1 MKSEVGSRKSE
12 VGKFIYSILL
22 LALIFVTTSA
32 SLFAQTP
39 QATFELGNKA
49 YVEKN
54 YEKAIGFF
62 ESLIKSGQVSA
73 EVYYNLGNT
82 YYKAGNYASA
92 ILNFERAK
100 KLKPSDGDID
110 FNLRLANLNT
120 IDKIE
125 PAPQVFYVKWWN
137 DFMNGYT
144 IESHAKKGLQFIW
157 IALFISLIF
166 VFVNISSVKRIS
178 FFVTV
183 VLLCCGLFSIYLSQ
197 KQLTEIRDNKSAII
211 VPVSIYVKGSPDEN
225 SINLFMLHSGTKV
238 TVIDEL
244 QNWKRIRIANGNEGW
259 IAAGTIEVI

>member
-1 MKSEVGSRKSE
+1 MLEIRNW
-12 VGKFIYSILL
+12 KFEISKFVFAILFFGL
-22 LALIFVTTSA
+22 FFTHLSA

-39 QATFELGNKA
+39 QSTFEEGNKA

-62 ESLIKSGQVSA
+62 ESLIKSNQVSA
-73 EVYYNLGNT
+73 EVYFNLGNA
-82 YYKAGNYASA
+82 YYKTGNYSSA
-92 ILNFERAK
+92 IINYERAK
-100 KLKPSDGDID
+100 KLKPSDEDID

-137 DFMNGYT
+137 DFVNGSS
-144 IESHAKKGLQFIW
+144 IESHAKKGLMYLW
-157 IALFISLIF
+157 IALAVSLIY
-166 VFVNISSVKRIS
+166 VFVNISFIKRIA
-178 FFVTV
+178 FFITII
-183 VLLCCGLFSIYLSQ
+183 LLSCGLFTIYISQ
-197 KQLTEIRDNKSAII
+197 KQMTEMHDNKSAII
-211 VPVSIYVKGSPDEN
+211 IPTSTYVKGSPDEN

-259 IAAGTIEVI
+259 IAAGTIEII